1 MIKMYMKVKGSD
13 TRKIKIET
21 YYYKGGTNWFN
32 GKIDE
37 RGYYLSARPI
47 EKTEKNRCT
56 LENYSSGY
64 KMLVKAVARAS
75 KKQEDEAD
83 KQALQCINVLVDKIC
98 AENNIEI
105 E

>member
-13 TRKIKIET
+13 TRKIRIET
-21 YYYKGGTNWFN
+21 YYYKGGTSWFN
-32 GKIDE
+32 GKITE
-37 RGYYLSARPI
+37 RGYYLSVRPI
-47 EKTEKNRCT
+47 ETTEKYGYV
-56 LENYSSGY
+56 LESYSRGY
-64 KMLVKAVARAS
+64 KMLIKAVTRAS

-83 KQALQCINVLVDKIC
+83 KQALQCINVLIDKIC